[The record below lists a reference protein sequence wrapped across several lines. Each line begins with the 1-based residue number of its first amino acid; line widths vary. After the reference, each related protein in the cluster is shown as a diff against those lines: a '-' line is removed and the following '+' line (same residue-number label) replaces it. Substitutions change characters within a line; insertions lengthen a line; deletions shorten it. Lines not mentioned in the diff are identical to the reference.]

1 MENKSINYQSTDTLN
16 TNEIFEQAVEGM
28 VYILLN
34 AHNMGIDLTELIYA
48 VTERVGIITEE
59 MR

>member
-1 MENKSINYQSTDTLN
+1 MNYQIADSLN
-16 TNEIFEQAVEGM
+16 TNEIFEQSVEGI

-34 AHNMGIDLTELIYA
+34 AHNMGIDLTELIYT

-59 MR
+59 TR